1 MRSRVDVGFADN
13 EVNSY
18 QDGFAVYHD
27 IIFKPIG
34 FPLSFTTRYALFDT
48 DGFQVRFYNFE
59 NNLLY
64 TFSIPAYYNRGS
76 RFYLNLRYKGI
87 RNMTIEARFAQL
99 YWSDQETIGSG
110 LEEINGPVRTELG
123 AQIKYQF

>member
-1 MRSRVDVGFADN
+1 MLTIVQ
-13 EVNSY
+13 Y
-18 QDGFAVYHD
+18 QFVIWGANAKMCRD
-27 IIFKPIG
+27 IVMH
-34 FPLSFTTRYALFDT
+34 
-48 DGFQVRFYNFE
+48 QVH
-59 NNLLY
+59 
-64 TFSIPAYYNRGS
+64 P
-76 RFYLNLRYKGI
+76 KGV